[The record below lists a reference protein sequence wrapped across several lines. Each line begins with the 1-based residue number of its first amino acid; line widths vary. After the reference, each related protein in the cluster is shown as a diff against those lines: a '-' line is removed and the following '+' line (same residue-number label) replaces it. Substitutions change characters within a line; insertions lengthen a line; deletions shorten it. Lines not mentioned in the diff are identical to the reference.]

1 MKAKVISFLLIFAM
15 CINFTYV
22 SANETIQDE
31 KVVYVDGVGYSV
43 SIDENYNITLQSI
56 DSDYNAKMV
65 LDNTLSGDI
74 RIDNGNEVEKYKI
87 NICDLG
93 SSDNIG
99 AEDFE
104 YDDIDIEIS
113 DEQGNVVEEYD
124 NIDDVILDEY
134 EGQAAI
140 AAGGT
145 IAVGGLVT
153 VLLKLAVAVCIAG
166 VVCYAV
172 DAVIDQVKKNRNYCY
187 KAYRALNSVFINPRA
202 ISYKSAVSRI
212 KNGSDVYTYTKG
224 TAKSIMVSTA
234 QGYYGPENHW
244 AWYKIGLFFN
254 HYHLNSHKKGKNDAH
269 MFYGLPK

>member
-1 MKAKVISFLLIFAM
+1 MKAKIISFLLIFAM

-22 SANETIQDE
+22 SANEAIKEE
-31 KVVYVDGVGYSV
+31 KIVYVDGVGYSV
-43 SIDENYNITLQSI
+43 SIDEDYNITLQSV
-56 DSDYNAKMV
+56 DSDNEAKMV

-74 RIDNGNEVEKYKI
+74 RIDNGNGVEKYKI
-87 NICDLG
+87 DISELA
-93 SSDNIG
+93 SSDNLDD
-99 AEDFE
+99 EDFE
-104 YDDIDIEIS
+104 YDDIDIEIT
-113 DEQGNVVEEYD
+113 DQQGNIVEEYD
-124 NIDDVILDEY
+124 EMDDVILDEY

-140 AAGGT
+140 AVGGT

-153 VLLKLAVAVCIAG
+153 ALLKLALAVCIAG

-172 DAVIDQVKKNRNYCY
+172 DAVIDQVKRNRNYCY
-187 KAYRALNSVFINPRA
+187 KAYRALNTVVINPRA
-202 ISYKSAVSRI
+202 ISYESAISRI

-224 TAKSIMVSTA
+224 MAKSIMVSTA

-244 AWYKIGLFFN
+244 AWYKFGSFFN

>member
-22 SANETIQDE
+22 SANETVQDE
-31 KVVYVDGVGYSV
+31 RVVYVDGVGYSV

-56 DSDYNAKMV
+56 DSEYEAKMV
-65 LDNTLSGDI
+65 LDSSLSGDI
-74 RIDNGNEVEKYKI
+74 RIDNGNQVEKYNVDI
-87 NICDLG
+87 SELA
-93 SSDNIG
+93 SSDNVG
-99 AEDFE
+99 DEDFE
-104 YDDIDIEIS
+104 YDDIDIEIT
-113 DEQGNVVEEYD
+113 DEQGNLVEEYD
-124 NIDDVILDEY
+124 DIDDVIPDEY

-140 AAGGT
+140 AVGGT
-145 IAVGGLVT
+145 IAVGGLIT
-153 VLLKLAVAVCIAG
+153 ALLKLALAVCIAG

-187 KAYRALNSVFINPRA
+187 KAYRALNTVVINPRA

-234 QGYYGPENHW
+234 QE
-244 AWYKIGLFFN
+244 IGR
-254 HYHLNSHKKGKNDAH
+254 AH
-269 MFYGLPK
+269 V

>member
-1 MKAKVISFLLIFAM
+1 MKAKIISFLLIFAM

-22 SANETIQDE
+22 SANEAIKEE
-31 KVVYVDGVGYSV
+31 KIVYVDGVGYSV
-43 SIDENYNITLQSI
+43 SIDEDYNITLQSV
-56 DSDYNAKMV
+56 DSDNEAKMV

-74 RIDNGNEVEKYKI
+74 RIDNGNGVEKYKI
-87 NICDLG
+87 DISELA
-93 SSDNIG
+93 SSDNLDD
-99 AEDFE
+99 EDFE
-104 YDDIDIEIS
+104 YDDIDIEIT
-113 DEQGNVVEEYD
+113 DQQGNIVEEYD
-124 NIDDVILDEY
+124 EMDDVILDEY

-140 AAGGT
+140 AVGGT

-153 VLLKLAVAVCIAG
+153 ALLKLALAVCIAG

-172 DAVIDQVKKNRNYCY
+172 DAVIDQVKRNRNYCY
-187 KAYRALNSVFINPRA
+187 KAYRALNTVVINPRA

-212 KNGSDVYTYTKG
+212 KKGSDVYTYTKG

-244 AWYKIGLFFN
+244 AWYKIGSFFN
-254 HYHLNSHKKGKNDAH
+254 HYHLNSHKKGKNAAH